1 METRLADAVPVG
13 AASGPTGTAEV
24 ALGRGLA
31 VAAVLLVAIDL
42 RPGIVSVG
50 PILPSI
56 IDEFGLSHATAALL
70 VTIPDLLMGLLALP
84 TPWLVRR
91 YGRDP
96 VLLSA
101 LLLLCLS
108 TLARSFSGNVTGL
121 LLATAG
127 VGAGIAMAGALI
139 AGFIKARF
147 PTKAAMMM
155 GIYATA
161 LSFGSTIS
169 AGATGPVAANV
180 AGGWRVASG
189 MWSLLGLFAIV
200 GWLAVAIR
208 EHRHRAAAGGVVRL
222 PSHRLPLG
230 NRTAWFIALYF
241 ACDNFLFYAL
251 LSWTAPMYREY
262 GLSPT
267 VAGLVLASFTAV
279 FMCANP
285 VFGWLSRSEDRR
297 VGLAVSGGLTTLGLV
312 LLALAPTTAP
322 FVVIPICAFGLGGG
336 FTLGMTLPLD
346 NTHSVE
352 EANVW
357 NAFVLTVGYLIAA
370 GGPLLVGI
378 VRDLSGDFRPS
389 IWLLAVVGGA
399 MLLLSPFLRPHHQR
413 SQVQVP

>member
-1 METRLADAVPVG
+1 METRAADAMPIG
-13 AASGPTGTAEV
+13 AVSGPNHGGEA

-31 VAAVLLVAIDL
+31 VAAILLVAIDL

-56 IDEFGLSHATAALL
+56 IEEFGLSHAAASLL

-84 TPWLVRR
+84 TPWLARR

-96 VLLSA
+96 VLLGA

-108 TLARSFSGNVTGL
+108 TLARSLSGNVTGL

-127 VGAGIAMAGALI
+127 VGAGIAVAGALM

-147 PTKAAMMM
+147 PTKAALMM
-155 GIYATA
+155 GVYATA

-180 AGGWRVASG
+180 AGGWRLASG
-189 MWSLLGLFAIV
+189 MWSLLGLVAIL

-208 EHRHRAAAGGVVRL
+208 EHRHRAAGGMVRA

-285 VFGWLSRSEDRR
+285 VFGWLSKSEDRR

-312 LLALAPTTAP
+312 LLAVAPTAAP
-322 FVVIPICAFGLGGG
+322 FLVIPLCAVGLGGG

-357 NAFVLTVGYLIAA
+357 NAFVLTVGYIIAA

-378 VRDLSGDFRPS
+378 LRDLSGDFRPS
-389 IWLLAVVGGA
+389 IWLLAGVGSA

-413 SQVQVP
+413 SQARP

>member
-1 METRLADAVPVG
+1 MKSPETIILSASDPHRKVP
-13 AASGPTGTAEV
+13 
-24 ALGRGLA
+24 LGNQGRTMQLSSGLA
-31 VAAVLLVAIDL
+31 VAAILLVAIDL

-56 IDEFGLSHATAALL
+56 IDQFGLSHAAASLL
-70 VTIPDLLMGLLALP
+70 TTIPDLLMGLLALP

-96 VLLSA
+96 VLLCA

-108 TLARSFSGNVTGL
+108 TLARALSPNVATL
-121 LLATAG
+121 LFATAG
-127 VGAGIAMAGALI
+127 VGAGIAVAGALV

-147 PTKAAMMM
+147 PTSAAMMI

-161 LSFGSTIS
+161 LSFGSTVS
-169 AGATGPVAANV
+169 AGATGPIAANFP
-180 AGGWRVASG
+180 GGWRLASG
-189 MWSLLGLFAIV
+189 MWSLLGIFAIL
-200 GWLAVAIR
+200 GWLAVAVR
-208 EHRHRAAAGGVVRL
+208 EHSQRSDIRGAGLIG
-222 PSHRLPLG
+222 HRLPLG
-230 NRTAWFIALYF
+230 NRTAWLVALFF

-251 LSWTAPMYREY
+251 LSWSAPMYREY

-267 VAGLVLASFTAV
+267 VASFILASFTAA

-285 VFGWLSRSEDRR
+285 VFGWLSKSEDRR
-297 VGLAVSGGLTTLGLV
+297 GWLAACGVLTVAGLV
-312 LLALAPTTAP
+312 LLAIAPVAAP
-322 FVVIPICAFGLGGG
+322 FIVIPLCAFGLGGG

-370 GGPLLVGI
+370 GGPLLVGS
-378 VRDLSGDFRPS
+378 VRDLSGDFRPA
-389 IWLLAVVGGA
+389 IWLLVLVGVT
-399 MLLLSPFLRPHHQR
+399 MLVLSPFLRPQR
-413 SQVQVP
+413 HRSDA